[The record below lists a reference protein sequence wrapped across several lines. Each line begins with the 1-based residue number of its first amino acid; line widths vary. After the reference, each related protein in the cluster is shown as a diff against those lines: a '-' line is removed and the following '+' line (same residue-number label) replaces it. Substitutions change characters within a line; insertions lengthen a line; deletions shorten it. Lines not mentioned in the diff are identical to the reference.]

1 MSGEPPPPIVSL
13 AERRA
18 AARRRRDFETA
29 DALRRELED
38 SGWSVIDERDGAWR
52 LEPTATPEPTGA
64 IRPADVPSVLHEP
77 PTDDVSVHWVVEGW
91 PGDVVRAIG
100 SFRKYLSDDR
110 RVRFVVTD
118 VTGAAPET
126 FGAGE
131 RDDVEVLAL
140 EAGTGWGAALNAG
153 IRRATGPTVLL
164 MDGSIEV
171 AGDVIGPLE
180 RALDDP
186 GVGIVGPFGLVTQD
200 LREFDEATDPGPCDA
215 IEGYCMALRR
225 DVLVDVGGVDE
236 RFRWYRTADIEL
248 SFRVKDR
255 GLRTEVVPV
264 PVIRHEHRMWFET
277 APAERAKWSKRNFY
291 RFLDRWRD
299 RWDLVLD
306 PRPPAG
312 T

>member
-18 AARRRRDFETA
+18 AARRRKDFETA
-29 DALRRELED
+29 DALRRDLED

-52 LEPTATPEPTGA
+52 LEPAATPEPTGA

>member
-18 AARRRRDFETA
+18 AARKRKDFETA
-29 DALRRELED
+29 DALRRDLED

-52 LEPTATPEPTGA
+52 LEPAATPEPTGA